1 MAEKSTGT
9 TARLIAED
17 KNGTRESDDDRER
30 DYVRGGK
37 GRKDEVG
44 GSGIYPASS
53 LDAPGDAE
61 IRSEGDLGY
70 LRIAP
75 DAIEKDQ
82 GWWGSE

>member
-9 TARLIAED
+9 TARLIAEEE
-17 KNGTRESDDDRER
+17 NRTRESDERER

-53 LDAPGDAE
+53 PDAPGDAE
-61 IRSEGDLGY
+61 ILSEGDLGHH
-70 LRIAP
+70 RSVP
-75 DAIEKDQ
+75 DAFEKDQ